1 MSRAPGPFRLL
12 RRRARAEV
20 GSLLALALLVAVT
33 AGLSA
38 VVPRVLS
45 ATSDEAL
52 RGSLASAPPES
63 LEISATTTNDE
74 GVEQL
79 EDVDAQIRDSLTP
92 LLRSA
97 LPGGGLGASTGL
109 YETLDLAGDPTREK
123 PSAWLQLRH
132 QPQALDAVRWVEG
145 KPPQMTA
152 GDAELETGTG
162 ERVPLLQ
169 VALDVRLAEELDLA
183 AGQTIV
189 LEPLEVAP
197 LGDGTTAVRI
207 SGLFEPR
214 DRTASTWSYAPLLTT
229 LGQRYGGDGQLEA
242 EYAAALVDDSQLEA
256 LAAAS
261 PILRYDWHYAAG
273 VSGAES
279 IDADNAAPLL
289 ADLESVVARGA
300 FIRGSVASVTGGT
313 DTVSVSSGLVDLLRA
328 HLERSEAASALVA
341 LVLAGV
347 LAVALAVLGL
357 ACAVVV
363 RRRAAGSALLHARGA
378 SRAAVTASLVAEVG
392 SVALPAAAV
401 GAVGAALAGG
411 ERAWQASVVLAVL
424 VAAAALILTGVT
436 TWRSVDPVGSV
447 DHGTRGRRS
456 RSTWRT
462 ATEIFVVLAAILA
475 VVEVRRRG
483 LGTDGVDPV
492 LVAAPVL
499 VVLAFVVV
507 VLRLL
512 PTMLR
517 HAAASTARGS
527 GLLPFTALARA
538 SRQPLSVALPLSTLL
553 LGLGFAV
560 FASGVLTT
568 VSEGQERSAWRDV
581 GADYLLEAEYF
592 QDQDLEAL
600 ADVGGVEQ
608 VVPALRREEASFFDP
623 AGQVTRGNVLIVD
636 AARYA
641 DLVDSEV
648 ASGVD
653 PADVRR
659 LSDPVDPDA
668 PLPAIATTPARTA
681 LAATAGAIDPTAS
694 LGRTEVA
701 VTAVPSTFP
710 LDGGRGLVVLDLPS
724 VQARESFPIRPNTLL
739 VKASPEAAPA
749 LAEAAGRLEQRV
761 SLTGRRDVLR
771 DLADSPFVGSTQAL
785 FAAGVVA
792 AAGYCVLALVLV
804 LVLGA
809 RSRAR
814 LASTLRML
822 GATPRQ
828 LSRLAVLEVAPLLA
842 VMVAAG
848 AAAGVLLVVL
858 LLPGLQL
865 QPLTGGDS
873 PPETV
878 LGLLRIGGLV
888 AGLTTL
894 VVVTVVAVSAV
905 ERRRGL
911 GETLREGDEP

>member
-1 MSRAPGPFRLL
+1 MSRRAPGPFRLL
-12 RRRARAEV
+12 RRRARAEL

-52 RGSLASAPPES
+52 RGSLAAAPPES
-63 LEISATTTNDE
+63 LEISAATTNDE
-74 GVEQL
+74 GVDQL
-79 EDVDAQIRDSLTP
+79 EDVDAQIRGSLTP
-92 LLRSA
+92 LLDSV
-97 LPGGGLGASTGL
+97 LSGGGRGATTGL
-109 YETLDLAGDPTREK
+109 YETLDRTGDPTRDK
-123 PSAWLQLRH
+123 PFAWLQLRH
-132 QPQALDAVRWVEG
+132 QPQALDDVRWVEG
-145 KPPQMTA
+145 RAPRTPTGA
-152 GDAELETGTG
+152 AELETGDG
-162 ERVPLLQ
+162 ERVPLLE

-183 AGQTIV
+183 ARRMAV

-214 DRTASTWSYAPLLTT
+214 DRAAPTWGYAPLLTT

-242 EYAAALVDDSQLEA
+242 EYAAALVDDSQLDA

-261 PILRYDWHYAAG
+261 PILRYDWHYP
-273 VSGAES
+273 VGATGTGT

-300 FIRGSVASVTGGT
+300 FIRGSETSVTGAT
-313 DTVSVSSGLVDLLRA
+313 DTVAVSSGLVELLRA
-328 HLERSEAASALVA
+328 HLDRSEAASSLVA

-357 ACAVVV
+357 ACAVVA
-363 RRRAAGSALLHARGA
+363 RRRAAGLALLHARGA
-378 SRAAVTASLVAEVG
+378 SRAAVTGSLVAEVT
-392 SVALPAAAV
+392 SVAVPAAAL
-401 GAVGAALAGG
+401 GAAGAALAGG
-411 ERAWQASVVLAVL
+411 GRAWQASGVLATAV
-424 VAAAALILTGVT
+424 VAAALVLTAVT
-436 TWRSVDPVGSV
+436 TWRSVSHLGPADTG
-447 DHGTRGRRS
+447 GRRS
-456 RSTWRT
+456 RATWRT
-462 ATEIFVVLAAILA
+462 ATELSVVLAAILS

-483 LGTDGVDPV
+483 LGSDGVDPV

-512 PTMLR
+512 PAVLR
-517 HAAASTARGS
+517 RAAAAAAGGP

-538 SRQPLSVALPLSTLL
+538 ARQPLSVALPLSTLL

-568 VSEGQERSAWRDV
+568 VSEGQDRSAWHDV

-592 QDQDLEAL
+592 QEQDLEVL
-600 ADVGGVEQ
+600 TDVGGVEQ
-608 VVPALRREEASFFDP
+608 VVPALRREEAAFFDP
-623 AGQVTRGNVLIVD
+623 AGRATRGNVLVVD
-636 AARYA
+636 AAGYA
-641 DLVDSEV
+641 DLVASDV
-648 ASGVD
+648 DSGVD
-653 PADVRR
+653 PAAVRR
-659 LSDPVDPDA
+659 LSGPVAPEA

-681 LAATAGAIDPTAS
+681 LAATEGAIDPTAS

-701 VTAVPSTFP
+701 VTAVPTTFP

-739 VKASPEAAPA
+739 VKATPEAAPA

-761 SLTGRRDVLR
+761 SLTDRREVLR
-771 DLADSPFVGSTQAL
+771 DRADSPFVGSTQAL
-785 FAAGVVA
+785 FTAGVVT

-804 LVLGA
+804 LVLAA

-822 GATPRQ
+822 GAGPRQ

-848 AAAGVLLVVL
+848 AAAGVLLVAV
-858 LLPGLQL
+858 LLPGLEL

-878 LGLLRIGGLV
+878 LGLRRTGGLV
-888 AGLTTL
+888 VGLTAL
-894 VVVTVVAVSAV
+894 VVATVVAVSAV